1 MNRRWYFHFAFFV
14 LLDDSE
20 LTQFYLLTQNA
31 NFWVS
36 GAGHF
41 LCNACGKIYK
51 YRKGLVRHKRVECG
65 NKEPQFGCPVC
76 GRKFKHK
83 YQLRP
88 HLASVHTMQAVTYE
102 PNNSFFY

>member
-1 MNRRWYFHFAFFV
+1 MLTEIFRTFFS
-14 LLDDSE
+14 LLI
-20 LTQFYLLTQNA
+20 
-31 NFWVS
+31 
-36 GAGHF
+36 AGEKHF

-65 NKEPQFGCPVC
+65 KEPQFGCPIC

-88 HLASVHTMQAVTYE
+88 HIANVHTIHTNVHNYD
-102 PNNSFFY
+102 PNNSFYF